1 MLDKDHD
8 LLIEIATQMKDLR
21 ADVKDIKTN
30 TVGRI
35 EKLEIEKANDCDL
48 DKLKERTN
56 SLENWRWYIIGISTA
71 VWVIV
76 GFLIKLA

>member
-48 DKLKERTN
+48 DKLKERTS

-76 GFLIKLA
+76 GVLIKLA

>member
-35 EKLEIEKANDCDL
+35 EKLEIEKANECDL

-71 VWVIV
+71 V
-76 GFLIKLA
+76 

>member
-48 DKLKERTN
+48 DKLKERTS